1 MQRTVGILKPG
12 VLNRQ
17 SAVAAARKAADEAG
31 LKIVVWKTLTVD
43 EQLAQR
49 FYSDHRGRFFYQRLV
64 LFLSGQTVDA
74 FVLEGTDAVAKWRS
88 IIGPTHRKANMAVPL
103 SLRGQFA
110 LSDTRN
116 AFHGSGSVEEA
127 LTEASVLMLI

>member
-12 VLNRQ
+12 VLNRE
-17 SAVAAARKAADEAG
+17 AAAFAARKAAEDAG
-31 LKIVVWKTLTVD
+31 LKIVAWKTLTVD

-49 FYSDHRGRFFYQRLV
+49 FYADHRGRFFYQRLV

-74 FVLEGTDAVAKWRS
+74 FVLEGADAVSKWRS
-88 IIGPTHRKANMAVPL
+88 IIGPTHRKANAAVPS

-116 AFHGSGSVEEA
+116 AFHGSGSVDEA
-127 LTEASVLMLI
+127 RAEASVLGLQ